1 MARRGGDE
9 GEESE
14 TGGVRWERVTE
25 MGGAPGGGDDVC
37 AAVMCGCCAV
47 LMWYCGAEPCGA
59 TALVYWT
66 G

>member
-25 MGGAPGGGDDVC
+25 MGGAPGGGDDVR
-37 AAVMCGCCAV
+37 
-47 LMWYCGAEPCGA
+47 LLCGADVVLWC
-59 TALVYWT
+59 
-66 G
+66 